1 VGDGLILWEIL
12 LGVHCIEI
20 MLMVNMITCMLFER
34 WS

>member
-1 VGDGLILWEIL
+1 MVDGFIIWEIT

-34 WS
+34 